1 MLVEVLVL
9 LLLGAVLIGVVAN
22 SELELEVKS
31 LNGIT
36 LDVPA
41 KPVELASVD

>member
-1 MLVEVLVL
+1 MLFKVLVL
-9 LLLGAVLIGVVAN
+9 LLLGAALIGVVVDC
-22 SELELEVKS
+22 EFELEVKS
-31 LNGIT
+31 LNDIA